1 MPDIAP
7 FCGIR
12 YAARGAALSAVL
24 SPPYDVV
31 TPEVQAVLEARSP
44 HNAVHLILDRQRSG
58 DGPGDDRYRR
68 AARRFAAW
76 LADGTLR
83 RDPRPA
89 LYPLE
94 QVFVAPDGRQH
105 ARRGVVAAVRLHDFR
120 DGVVLPHEGTL
131 AAPKADR
138 LELLKAVRANL
149 SPVFGLYQDERNQ
162 AQAVLAAALGAEPVA
177 EAETGDGVP
186 HRL

>member
-105 ARRGVVAAVRLHDFR
+105 ARRGVVAAVRLHDSVQNGDLR
-120 DGVVLPHEGTL
+120 PEGCHL
-131 AAPKADR
+131 QNLGPFFFSAR
-138 LELLKAVRANL
+138 KAVI
-149 SPVFGLYQDERNQ
+149 QI
-162 AQAVLAAALGAEPVA
+162 AAGK
-177 EAETGDGVP
+177 
-186 HRL
+186 RLIHLE